1 MTLNNNFFLSIT
13 NKYLLTLILV
23 FVLILVL
30 NIPVVVTLWRHGFD
44 DGTYSH
50 AFLIPFISL
59 YLYYQLSITGKL
71 QFREKISLPFTLLLI
86 ACSYLFFITTQAQIS
101 LGYWSSFLLVCLA
114 SLPMI
119 YKFNWPLLFPTAFLI
134 FIFPFWGVL
143 TPILQDISVVAVTF
157 IMGFTGVP
165 TYVQGQFITIPAGV
179 FEIAGGCSGLRYL
192 IVSLAIS
199 SLFIYLY
206 ISNTKRALMFFIV
219 AILGALLTN
228 WIRITAL
235 ILIGQYTN
243 MESSLMED
251 HNTFGWYLYIP
262 FMFLLFNWGNRLADT
277 ELFNPE
283 DKINQMATLQQIP
296 NKIAFFSLMG
306 LLTLASTTLTSQS
319 ITSENVAN
327 NILAAEI
334 EDKKERNNSSEI
346 GNEDDN
352 KYEYQHGYED
362 NIKPN
367 IHYYSLVEKVI
378 STHTKRGNHHYIFH
392 FNGSDLDGK
401 PSFYNNDFIP
411 KGWQITAQSLIN
423 GWQVYTVY
431 KNQRNAQVFVKYEIA
446 GKTTPQVKTFKIRR
460 LLESLKGDN
469 KTHLHWKF
477 YLCDKPCKTES
488 L

>member
-1 MTLNNNFFLSIT
+1 MACG
-13 NKYLLTLILV
+13 YLL
-23 FVLILVL
+23 
-30 NIPVVVTLWRHGFD
+30 
-44 DGTYSH
+44 
-50 AFLIPFISL
+50 
-59 YLYYQLSITGKL
+59 
-71 QFREKISLPFTLLLI
+71 
-86 ACSYLFFITTQAQIS
+86 FITTNAQIS
-101 LGYWSSFLLVCLA
+101 LGYWLAFLCVCLA

-119 YKFNWPLLFPTAFLI
+119 YRFNWQIIFPAAFLI

-192 IVSLAIS
+192 IVSLVIS
-199 SLFIYLY
+199 SLFIFLY
-206 ISNTKRALMFFIV
+206 IKNAKHALMFFIV

-262 FMFLLFNWGNRLADT
+262 FMFLLFRWGNHLADNDLLAPT
-277 ELFNPE
+277 N
-283 DKINQMATLQQIP
+283 KVNQVNTPIAMP
-296 NKIAFFSLMG
+296 NKVAVVTLIG
-306 LLTLASTTLTSQS
+306 LLTITSTTLKVTTSQS
-319 ITSENVAN
+319 IMADEVAN
-327 NILAAEI
+327 STLVF
-334 EDKKERNNSSEI
+334 KEEN
-346 GNEDDN
+346 
-352 KYEYQHGYED
+352 ED

-367 IHYYSLVEKVI
+367 IHYYSSVEKI
-378 STHTKRGNHHYIFH
+378 KAPHATIGSQHYIFH

-411 KGWQITAQSLIN
+411 HGWQITEQTLVN
-423 GWQVYTVY
+423 GWQVFSVY
-431 KNQRNAQVFVKYEIA
+431 KNQRNGQVFVKYEIA
-446 GKTTPQVKTFKIRR
+446 GQTVPQVTTFKMRR
-460 LLESLKGDN
+460 LVASLKGEN
-469 KTHLHWKF
+469 TTSLHWKF
-477 YLCDKPCKTES
+477 YLCDKPCHRES